1 MRKETKMKKSVLL
14 GIAAVALLALPAFS
28 GEAKYEG
35 WEGYWTWIA
44 QPVKDFPVK
53 MKIPWFIRI
62 TNEKDWVLWLAQV
75 YPNCGDNT
83 FPCFEGCKELKI
95 ACNFNLTLECAVVDT
110 KMAGDW
116 SCRYTNPNID
126 KPGANTDV
134 CVKVKKADLLGS
146 LPGNP
151 GEEKQVA
158 TLRILCK
165 PR

>member
-1 MRKETKMKKSVLL
+1 LRKETKMKKSVLL

-28 GEAKYEG
+28 AQVKYEG

-53 MKIPWFIRI
+53 MKIPWFIKI
-62 TNEKDWVLWLAQV
+62 VNEKDWVLWLAQIQ
-75 YPNCGDNT
+75 CGDD
-83 FPCFEGCKELKI
+83 FPCFEGCKMLDIK
-95 ACNFNLTLECAVVDT
+95 CNFNLALECQVVDT

-116 SCRYTNPNID
+116 SCRYQNPGPNID
-126 KPGANTDV
+126 KPGGQTDV

-165 PR
+165 PL